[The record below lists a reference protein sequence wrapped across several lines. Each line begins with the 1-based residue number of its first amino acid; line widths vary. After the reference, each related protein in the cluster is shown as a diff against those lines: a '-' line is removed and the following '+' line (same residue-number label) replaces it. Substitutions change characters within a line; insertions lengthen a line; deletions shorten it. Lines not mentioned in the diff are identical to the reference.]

1 MNADML
7 TNNWALIFAV
17 VPALIVVVVVLRYLI
32 GRTGSGQ
39 LQQVVSG
46 YRESLKEWK
55 KAQIVTQ
62 KKVARIE
69 KLKSKA
75 ERTIPRLLE
84 EAREAE
90 EDARSLEKIAHDR
103 VLVAATHV
111 RRVIHDEFPPIRQ
124 EKLRN
129 KYLSELGNGG
139 PA

>member
-62 KKVARIE
+62 
-69 KLKSKA
+69 
-75 ERTIPRLLE
+75 
-84 EAREAE
+84 
-90 EDARSLEKIAHDR
+90 HDR